1 MRTKIEGMSTP
12 RPYHRPVKLTDTF
25 FDNRKGGEDPAALNE
40 AAHQSAH
47 ALISQGRANLDPEVT
62 ARLVQFTDVFG
73 LETIAMMWAHAPAIS
88 LPGALWR
95 IYALRDLIQKNSEI
109 IARAYEKGMHT
120 DWASR
125 VVSGVADPP
134 TQSEI
139 VRVVDEILT
148 GAYTGEF
155 DIALERFGAFC
166 RVVSAGQEVLAH
178 DVRTAHL
185 APSETRLAAP
195 SKEVRTEASNRAQ
208 NMLSRA
214 KTLRGTAIELEASAA
229 KWRAG
234 TLD

>member
-1 MRTKIEGMSTP
+1 MRTKIEGMSNS
-12 RPYHRPVKLTDTF
+12 RPYHRPVKLTDQF
-25 FDNRKGGEDPAALNE
+25 FDNRQGGEDPAALNE
-40 AAHQSAH
+40 AAHRSAR
-47 ALISQGRANLDPEVT
+47 ALITQGRDNTDPAVT

-73 LETIAMMWAHAPAIS
+73 LETIAMMWYNAPAIS

-95 IYALRDLIQKNSEI
+95 IYALRDLIQKNSSI
-109 IARAYEKGMHT
+109 IAHSYEKGMHT

-178 DVRTAHL
+178 DVRTANL
-185 APSETRLAAP
+185 ALGETSYSQP
-195 SKEVRTEASNRAQ
+195 SKEVRAEASNRAQ
-208 NMLSRA
+208 HMFSRA
-214 KTLRGTAIELEASAA
+214 KTLRGTAIELETSAA

-234 TLD
+234 TLY